1 MSKKRAQRAKRAYDP
16 KQHPQPAVTVDV
28 ILFTI
33 QDRELRVLL
42 IRRDLPPYAGRWALP
57 GGFVRIDE
65 SLDAAAR
72 RELRE
77 EAGVEVRWLEQLY
90 TFGDVGRDPARR
102 AITVAYSA
110 LIDASKLSPEAGTDA
125 VGVGWHPVGSLPK
138 LAFDHSRIV
147 DTALERLR
155 YKTEYAPVAF
165 QLLPEELT
173 LGELQEVYEVILDRA
188 LDKRNFRRK
197 ILALEILE
205 PTGNER
211 REGRGR
217 PAATYRFRSD
227 RFRDLGGGVVLA
239 F

>member
-1 MSKKRAQRAKRAYDP
+1 MIANKSVKRAYDP
-16 KQHPQPAVTVDV
+16 REHAQPSVTVDV

-33 QDRELRVLL
+33 VERELRVLL
-42 IRRDLPPYAGRWALP
+42 VRRDLPPFEGSWALP

-77 EAGVEVRWLEQLY
+77 ETGVEVRWLEQLY
-90 TFGDVGRDPARR
+90 TFGDVARDPARR
-102 AITVAYSA
+102 AITVAYFA
-110 LIDASKLSPEAGTDA
+110 LIDSAALSPVAGTDA
-125 VGVGWHPVGSLPK
+125 VGVGWHPVHALPE
-138 LAFDHSRIV
+138 LAFDHRRIV

-165 QLLPEELT
+165 QLLPDELT
-173 LGELQEVYEVILDRA
+173 LSDLQEVYEVILDRP

-205 PTGNER
+205 PTGEER

-217 PAATYRFRSD
+217 PAAIYRFRQD